1 MTGRPIWNGTITFG
15 LLNIPVQLMPGER
28 HVDLHFRMLD
38 SRDNARIRYER
49 VNEET
54 GEEVPWNEVVKAF
67 EYDKGNYVVL
77 EKEDFARAAPESTES
92 VDIEAFIDAGD
103 VGPEYFERPYYL
115 VPAKKA
121 EKGYVLLRE
130 TLKRLKTAGLARV
143 VIRTRE
149 YLALVL
155 PRDNALLLM
164 LLRYPQEIVADD
176 EYAFPDKKI
185 SAYRVSAKELDMAE
199 SLVKSM
205 VGKWKPDEYH
215 DDFRARLT
223 KVIEARIKAKGGVR
237 APRRRGG
244 RNAEECLHQR
254 GGLHVAVAEKHQ
266 GQQTH
271 AREKIRLQGAS
282 QQPPQRRRTQI
293 QHTQEDCKA
302 FLTGTVSR
310 IPDRVPFI
318 RQVPREDSYDSA
330 RHPGPPGMAP
340 AGPGKSLLIRLD

>member
-1 MTGRPIWNGTITFG
+1 MAARPIWSGTITFG

-38 SRDNARIRYER
+38 SRNNARIRYER

-54 GEEVPWNEVVKAF
+54 GDEVPWKEVVKAF
-67 EYDKGNYVVL
+67 EYDNGNYVVL
-77 EKEDFARAAPESTES
+77 EKEDFEKAAPESTES

-103 VGPEYFERPYYL
+103 IGPEYFERPYYL

-155 PRDNALLLM
+155 PRDDALLLL
-164 LLRYPQEIVADD
+164 LLRYPQEVVTDD
-176 EYAFPDKKI
+176 EYALPDKKI
-185 SAYRVSAKELDMAE
+185 SVYRVSQKELDMAE
-199 SLVKSM
+199 TLVKSM

-215 DDFRARLT
+215 DDFRERLT

-237 APRRRGG
+237 APA
-244 RNAEECLHQR
+244 AEE
-254 GGLHVAVAEKHQ
+254 AAMPKN
-266 GQQTH
+266 
-271 AREKIRLQGAS
+271 AS
-282 QQPPQRRRTQI
+282 TNVV
-293 QHTQEDCKA
+293 D
-302 FLTGTVSR
+302 F
-310 IPDRVPFI
+310 
-318 RQVPREDSYDSA
+318 
-330 RHPGPPGMAP
+330 M
-340 AGPGKSLLIRLD
+340 SLLQKSIKDNKRTPAKKSGSAAKKAGHRTTARRKSSTRKKAAKRS